1 MRRVLIGGALGVLVV
16 WLAACGSSSSKSA
29 SEQAMQHR
37 ADLWSIDQIE
47 KNFHKATS
55 TQDIDLMMSLWAPH
69 ATFTY
74 GPGETATGKRQIR
87 QAWLI
92 ENKNFWPEFDKVS
105 ETLAYKVRVTASG
118 DRGTLYFECHY
129 LDLKTHKLGPLTGAD
144 LDVARING
152 RWLITSLVGSSATLS
167 R

>member
-1 MRRVLIGGALGVLVV
+1 MPRILIGGVLGVLVV
-16 WLAACGSSSSKSA
+16 SLAACGSSKSA
-29 SEQAMQHR
+29 SEQAIQQR

-47 KNFHKATS
+47 KKFHKATS
-55 TQDIDLMMSLWAPH
+55 TKDIDLMMSLWAPH

-87 QAWLI
+87 QAWLH
-92 ENKNFWPEFDKVS
+92 ENKNFRPAFHKVS
-105 ETLAYKVRVTASG
+105 ETLAYKVRITASG

-129 LDLKTHKLGPLTGAD
+129 ADLKTKKLGPMVGAD

-152 RWLITSLVGSSATLS
+152 HWLITSLVGTPVTLT